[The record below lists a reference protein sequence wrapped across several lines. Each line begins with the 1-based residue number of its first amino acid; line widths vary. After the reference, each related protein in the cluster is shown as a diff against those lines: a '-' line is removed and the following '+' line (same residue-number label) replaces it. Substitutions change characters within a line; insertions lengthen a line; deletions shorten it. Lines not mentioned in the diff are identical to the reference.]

1 MRHNNA
7 FRKLNR
13 TSSHRMAMLRNMSN
27 SLLHHEVIV
36 TTLPKAKELRRYVEP
51 MITIGKKPSLANRR
65 LVFNRLRNRLIVSK
79 LFDQLGP
86 RYEKRPGGYVRILKC
101 GFRKFADCS
110 IIIEESAFFY
120 LDLKSYRALI
130 VILFF

>member
-86 RYEKRPGGYVRILKC
+86 RYQKRPGGYVRILKC
-101 GFRKFADCS
+101 GFRKGDNAPMALIELVDRV
-110 IIIEESAFFY
+110 EES
-120 LDLKSYRALI
+120 DVNSSKNEN
-130 VILFF
+130 

>member
-27 SLLHHEVIV
+27 SLLHHEIIV

-51 MITIGKKPSLANRR
+51 MSTIGKKPSLANRR

-101 GFRKFADCS
+101 GFRKGDNAPMALIELVDRV
-110 IIIEESAFFY
+110 EES
-120 LDLKSYRALI
+120 DVSSSKGEN
-130 VILFF
+130 

>member
-101 GFRKFADCS
+101 GFRKGDNAPMALIELVDRV
-110 IIIEESAFFY
+110 EES
-120 LDLKSYRALI
+120 DVSSSKDEN
-130 VILFF
+130 